1 MSDTTPEPEPIPEP
15 VITNDVGTKR
25 MADNNQVVVE
35 SEQTDLTPTPVTEE
49 TPVTKEATVTPVLE
63 NPTVTP
69 EETKVTLEEPT
80 IPQVPIADHE
90 KPLMELLWENKLLR
104 SDMEKL
110 RIKNKELSLGL
121 KELRQEFREL
131 KERLDSVAFTI
142 ME

>member
-1 MSDTTPEPEPIPEP
+1 MSDTTPEPIPEP
-15 VITNDVGTKR
+15 VVTNDVGTKR
-25 MADNNQVVVE
+25 KSDNDQVTITPDQVTTPVE
-35 SEQTDLTPTPVTEE
+35 DLTPTTVTEE
-49 TPVTKEATVTPVLE
+49 ATITPVPEKSTI
-63 NPTVTP
+63 TP
-69 EETKVTLEEPT
+69 EETKV
-80 IPQVPIADHE
+80 PQVPIADHE

-142 ME
+142 IE

>member
-1 MSDTTPEPEPIPEP
+1 MSDTTPEPIPEP

-25 MADNNQVVVE
+25 MSDNNQVAVE
-35 SEQTDLTPTPVTEE
+35 PNQTDVTPTPITDLTPTHMIEE
-49 TPVTKEATVTPVLE
+49 TPVTEK
-63 NPTVTP
+63 
-69 EETKVTLEEPT
+69 PT

-104 SDMEKL
+104 SDMNKL
-110 RIKNKELSLGL
+110 QIKNKELSLGL

-142 ME
+142 IE

>member
-1 MSDTTPEPEPIPEP
+1 MSDTTPEPIPEP

-25 MADNNQVVVE
+25 MSDNNQVAVE
-35 SEQTDLTPTPVTEE
+35 PNQPDVTPTPITDLTPTHMIEE
-49 TPVTKEATVTPVLE
+49 TPVTEK
-63 NPTVTP
+63 
-69 EETKVTLEEPT
+69 PT

-104 SDMEKL
+104 SDMNKL
-110 RIKNKELSLGL
+110 QIKNKELSLGL

-142 ME
+142 IE